1 MPRSI
6 EEIDAELEEVRRL
19 KTLRNAL
26 GYKRARTK
34 AILTSDTSDLNNV
47 YTALANAEQNR
58 LSRESAERIAKA
70 SKEDSEKES
79 RDNIVKQLNTSAA
92 VWRDSARNEN
102 LSNADKIRARE
113 DAAYWQQRAIDKGI
127 EFTPIDFDAEL
138 SDIQNGTVDGRVP
151 WKQIAA
157 NANRVADTENSTVE
171 EINAEIEKVSNYR
184 GSDFTTKESNE
195 ILAKLNN
202 RKNTN
207 IENQKES
214 GWAKRVDEIAAAIK
228 NKDKAKLQQLRKGSE
243 EFNDRKTYAT
253 EMQKIDSALKP
264 KKVDTTLK
272 DWVKN
277 NITAND
283 VIVEDKVGSEYN
295 TKGEVTK
302 SKTINGKNYKYII
315 ARKADGGAE
324 ILDENRNKLMGFS
337 SDDLDISKSK
347 QPKRELPKLDSLP
360 KKRELPP
367 TEDKWKG
374 VVGGNW

>member
-6 EEIDAELEEVRRL
+6 EEIDAELAEVRRL
-19 KTLRNAL
+19 KTLRDAL

-34 AILTSDTSDLNNV
+34 AILTRDTSDLNNV

-58 LSRESAERIAKA
+58 LNRESAEKIAKA
-70 SKEDSEKES
+70 SKDEAEKET
-79 RDNIVKQLNTSAA
+79 RDNIVKNLNTSAA
-92 VWRDSARNEN
+92 VWRDSAGNEN

-113 DAAYWQQRAIDKGI
+113 EAAYWQQRAIDKGI

-138 SDIQNGTVDGRVP
+138 SDIQNGTIDGKVP

-171 EINAEIEKVSNYR
+171 AIAAEIEKINSYR
-184 GSDFTTKESNE
+184 GNDFTTKEANE
-195 ILAKLNN
+195 TLAKLNN
-202 RKNTN
+202 RKNTI
-207 IENQKES
+207 IENQKEA
-214 GWAKRVDEIAAAIK
+214 GWAKRTDEIAAAIK
-228 NKDKAKLQQLRKGSE
+228 AKDKAKLQQLRKDSE

-264 KKVDTTLK
+264 PKVDTTLR
-272 DWVKN
+272 DWVQN
-277 NITAND
+277 NIKASTIQLLN
-283 VIVEDKVGSEYN
+283 KTGSDYN
-295 TKGEVTK
+295 TKGEVVRNQ
-302 SKTINGKNYKYII
+302 TIKGKNYKYII
-315 ARKADGGAE
+315 AKKADGGAE
-324 ILDENRNKLMGFS
+324 VLDEKRNSLMKFS
-337 SDDLDISKSK
+337 KDDLDIGKSN
-347 QPKRELPKLDSLP
+347 PKRELPKLDSIP

>member
-6 EEIDAELEEVRRL
+6 EEIDAELAEVRRL
-19 KTLRNAL
+19 KTLRDAL

-34 AILTSDTSDLNNV
+34 AILTRDTSDLNNV

-58 LSRESAERIAKA
+58 LNRESAEKIAKA
-70 SKEDSEKES
+70 SKDEAEKET
-79 RDNIVKQLNTSAA
+79 RDNIVKNLNTSAA
-92 VWRDSARNEN
+92 VWRDSAGNEN

-113 DAAYWQQRAIDKGI
+113 EAAYWQQRAIDKGI

-138 SDIQNGTVDGRVP
+138 SDIQNGTIDGKVP

-171 EINAEIEKVSNYR
+171 AIDAESEKINSYR
-184 GSDFTTKESNE
+184 GNDFTTKEANE

-202 RKNTN
+202 RKNT
-207 IENQKES
+207 ITENQKEA
-214 GWAKRVDEIAAAIK
+214 GWAKRTDEIAAAIK
-228 NKDKAKLQQLRKGSE
+228 AKDKAKLQQLRKDSE

-264 KKVDTTLK
+264 PKVDTTLR

-277 NITAND
+277 NIKASTIQLLN
-283 VIVEDKVGSEYN
+283 KTGSDYN
-295 TKGEVTK
+295 TKGEVVRNQ
-302 SKTINGKNYKYII
+302 TIKGKNYKYII
-315 ARKADGGAE
+315 AKKADGGAE
-324 ILDENRNKLMGFS
+324 VLDEKRNSLMKFS
-337 SDDLDISKSK
+337 KDDLDISKSK
-347 QPKRELPKLDSLP
+347 PKRELPKLDSLP

>member
-6 EEIDAELEEVRRL
+6 EEIDAELAEVRRL
-19 KTLRNAL
+19 KTLRDAL

-34 AILTSDTSDLNNV
+34 AILTRDTSDLNNV

-58 LSRESAERIAKA
+58 LNRESAEKIAKA
-70 SKEDSEKES
+70 SKDEADKEK
-79 RDNIVKQLNTSAA
+79 RDEIVKQLNTSAA
-92 VWRDSARNEN
+92 IWHDSARNDN
-102 LSNADKIRARE
+102 LSNADKISARE
-113 DAAYWQQRAIDKGI
+113 NAAYWQQRAIDKGI

-138 SDIQNGTVDGRVP
+138 SDIQNGTVDGKVP

-171 EINAEIEKVSNYR
+171 DIDAEIEKVNNYR
-184 GSDFTTKESNE
+184 GSDFTTKEANE
-195 ILAKLNN
+195 VIAKLNN

-214 GWAKRVDEIAAAIK
+214 GWAKRTDEIAAAIK
-228 NKDKAKLQQLRKGSE
+228 AKDKAKLQQLRNGSE
-243 EFNDRKTYAT
+243 EFSDRKTYAT

-264 KKVDTTLK
+264 PKVDTALR

-277 NITAND
+277 NIKASTIQLLNKA
-283 VIVEDKVGSEYN
+283 GSDYN
-295 TKGEVTK
+295 TKGEVVRNQ
-302 SKTINGKNYKYII
+302 TINGKNYKYII
-315 ARKADGGAE
+315 AKKADGGAE
-324 ILDENRNKLMGFS
+324 VLDEKRKSLMKFS
-337 SDDLDISKSK
+337 KDDLDISKSK
-347 QPKRELPKLDSLP
+347 PKRELPKLDSLS